1 MTQTGQKR
9 DGRNRKIP
17 VNAELLHLKY
27 VHIIIKIQKNTNGW
41 LLTCMG
47 SQVRV
52 LYCPPSSCTQIDA
65 AAKSP
70 EVSTTSGFFCAQF
83 LKSEKKISKRVL
95 AKSVDLNLY
104 ARDFGPLFRE
114 FFGEAALFY
123 SRQNVEFEQV
133 FLLVLL
139 DGHSECMCH
148 CVDTGKAQNTLGGF
162 KMTIENAKA
171 LQEQLA
177 NEAIAQLRKNGNNEL
192 VDDCIQSIAV
202 VGKA

>member
-1 MTQTGQKR
+1 MLDVGDFRLTQTVTQTGQKR

-17 VNAELLHLKY
+17 VNTEFFHLKY

-133 FLLVLL
+133 FCWCCWMDIPSVCAIVL
-139 DGHSECMCH
+139 
-148 CVDTGKAQNTLGGF
+148 TR
-162 KMTIENAKA
+162 AKPK
-171 LQEQLA
+171 
-177 NEAIAQLRKNGNNEL
+177 IH
-192 VDDCIQSIAV
+192 
-202 VGKA
+202 

>member
-1 MTQTGQKR
+1 MSTC
-9 DGRNRKIP
+9 
-17 VNAELLHLKY
+17 
-27 VHIIIKIQKNTNGW
+27 
-41 LLTCMG
+41 LTCMG

-162 KMTIENAKA
+162 KMTIENARA

-177 NEAIAQLRKNGNNEL
+177 NEAIAQLNIPGSESS
-192 VDDCIQSIAV
+192 QS
-202 VGKA
+202 GR